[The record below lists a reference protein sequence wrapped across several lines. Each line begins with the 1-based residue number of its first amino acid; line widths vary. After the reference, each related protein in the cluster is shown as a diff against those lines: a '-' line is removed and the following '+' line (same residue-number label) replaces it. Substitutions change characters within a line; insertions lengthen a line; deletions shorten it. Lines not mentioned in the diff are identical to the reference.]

1 MTNLMMQMLKKE
13 MPAPEFAITMCY
25 IELAS
30 DYNIGIKLK
39 KKSKNIF
46 LEMSKIFR
54 YSLIWPFLHNI
65 LRTSNLF
72 YKIKIEFSAL
82 RTQFAF

>member
-13 MPAPEFAITMCY
+13 MAAPEFAITMCY

-30 DYNIGIKLK
+30 DYNIGLKLK

-46 LEMSKIFR
+46 LEMSKIF
-54 YSLIWPFLHNI
+54 
-65 LRTSNLF
+65 
-72 YKIKIEFSAL
+72 
-82 RTQFAF
+82 